1 MGGWNDLPVQSAAE
15 KNEVDMKKN
24 PACTHTRI
32 HTHMLLS
39 TSKDNFL
46 ERYTR
51 GMDMAV
57 GSGWEAEYP
66 RPWGYFVFCVSVC
79 LGTLHQGQKT
89 TEKNQ
94 GGGFPYTEYLLI
106 LQYIPSP

>member
-1 MGGWNDLPVQSAAE
+1 MQSAAE